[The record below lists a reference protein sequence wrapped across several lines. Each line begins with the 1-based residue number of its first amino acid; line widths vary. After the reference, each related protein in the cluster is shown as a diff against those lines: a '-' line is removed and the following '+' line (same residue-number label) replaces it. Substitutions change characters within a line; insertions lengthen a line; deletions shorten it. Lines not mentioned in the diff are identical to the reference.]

1 MFKLLRTFLRHYH
14 QLAVIA
20 SLGFATLVCLGLLVL
35 RMAHTHDFSNYG
47 LVWNLALAW
56 LPAISALLAYNL
68 HKQPSW
74 LNWVKVAGCVAVWL
88 LFLPN
93 APYLITDIMHLRP
106 QPEIPFWYDL
116 ILYVAFGWTG
126 CFLGLVSLLL
136 IQEIVRK
143 AAGTLTSWLFVLGVL
158 GLNSFGIYLGRFLRW
173 NSWDVIVNPLPLFSE
188 IAQQVRHPLAHFQ
201 TVVFSALFTVFFLAV
216 YLMLVAVTH
225 FRQEAQTTPRP

>member
-1 MFKLLRTFLRHYH
+1 MFKPLRAIVRHYR

-20 SLGFATLVCLGLLVL
+20 SLAFATLMCLGLLVL
-35 RMAHTHDFSNYG
+35 RVAHTHSFGNVG

-56 LPAISALLAYNL
+56 LPTISALLAYNF

-74 LNWVKVAGCVAVWL
+74 LNWVRVSACVVVWL

-93 APYLITDIMHLRP
+93 APYLITDIMHMRP
-106 QPEIPFWYDL
+106 QPDIPFWYDL
-116 ILYVAFGWTG
+116 ILYVAFAWTG

-143 AAGTLTSWLFVLGVL
+143 AAGALASWIFILGVL
-158 GLNSFGIYLGRFLRW
+158 GLNGFGVYLGRFLRW
-173 NSWDVIVNPLPLFSE
+173 NSWDVIVNPLALFSE

-201 TVVFSALFTVFFLAV
+201 TVVFSVLFSCFFLAV
-216 YLMLVAVTH
+216 YLMLVAVMN
-225 FRQEAQTTPRP
+225 FRQEAQATRR

>member
-1 MFKLLRTFLRHYH
+1 MFKLFRTFLRHYR

-20 SLGFATLVCLGLLVL
+20 SLGFATLMCLGLLIL
-35 RMAHTHDFSNYG
+35 RMVHTHDFSTHG
-47 LVWNLALAW
+47 LVWNLGLAW
-56 LPAISALLAYNL
+56 LPALSALLAYNY

-74 LNWVKVAGCVAVWL
+74 LNWVRVSICVAVWL

-93 APYLITDIMHLRP
+93 APYLITDIMYLQP
-106 QPEIPFWYDL
+106 QPGIPFWYDL
-116 ILYVAFGWTG
+116 ILYVAFAWTG

-143 AAGTLTSWLFVLGVL
+143 AAGTLASWLFVLGAL
-158 GLNSFGIYLGRFLRW
+158 GLNSFGVYLGRFLRW
-173 NSWDVIVNPLPLFSE
+173 NSWDVIVNPLPLFSQ

-216 YLMLVAVTH
+216 YLMLVALTH
-225 FRQEAQTTPRP
+225 FRQEAQTTRG